1 MPGDNNPLV
10 LGPIMIPLLA
20 TAICLLLGK
29 RSRAQRVIALAAGVL
44 ACACALAVLVQ
55 NLDPGGFGVQVY
67 RLGGWATPFGIVLVA
82 DRLAALF
89 GVMGSAVMAAGLL
102 YCLECRDT
110 ALRYPV
116 FLPAYLCMSAG
127 LSGSFYTGDIFTF
140 FVFIELMVIASV
152 VTVAIADNPLGL
164 EAAIKYLFMSALGT
178 LLLLL
183 GIAALYATYGTLTQA
198 LFARALESGE
208 RPLLVLPASVMI
220 ATAFLIKSAVVPF
233 HFWQPD
239 FHTTAPTP
247 VSGVLSSVIVKV
259 GIYGVIRITTLYLR
273 QEAALIQTI
282 LLVLGVVGIFFG
294 GVAAL
299 RTYNAKRMLAY
310 STLAQVGFILV
321 AIGWGTPLALLAAVI
336 YIVNHAAIK
345 AGLLMLTGQLASRA
359 PHHSANLSD
368 LAGIGRGRPVLSL
381 LYLLGGL
388 ALAGVPPLNGFISKV
403 ALVQAGVGAESWLL
417 LGLVVGGGL
426 LTLLYTTRTWQLIFQ
441 QPPPDQAPPPA
452 RVADSPLAPALLI
465 LACVLLGLYTGPL
478 LGAAEA
484 TVAQLGRPEIY
495 TCAVLADA
503 ACAGVL
509 AASTQP

>member
-1 MPGDNNPLV
+1 MQGVNNPFV
-10 LGPIMIPLLA
+10 LGPIMLPLLGA
-20 TAICLLLGK
+20 AICLLLGK
-29 RSRAQRVIALAAGVL
+29 RSLAQRVVALAAGIL
-44 ACACALAVLVQ
+44 ACLCSLAVLAATMSS
-55 NLDPGGFGVQVY
+55 GEGVELY

-89 GVMGSAVMAAGLL
+89 GAMGSAVMAAGLL
-102 YCLECRDT
+102 YCLQCRDKS
-110 ALRYPV
+110 LRYPV

-127 LSGSFYTGDIFTF
+127 LSGSFYTGDVFTL
-140 FVFIELMVIASV
+140 FVCIELMVIASV

-164 EAAIKYLFMSALGT
+164 EAAIKYIFISALGS

-183 GIAALYATYGTLTQA
+183 GIAALYATYGTLTLA
-198 LFARALESGE
+198 VIARAVAGGE
-208 RPLLVLPASVMI
+208 RPLLALPASLMI
-220 ATAFLIKSAVVPF
+220 VIAFLIKSAVFPF

-259 GIYGVIRITTLYLR
+259 GIYGIIRINTLYLR
-273 QEAALIQTI
+273 NEAALTHTI
-282 LLVLGVVGIFFG
+282 LLALGVVGIFFG
-294 GVAAL
+294 GLAAL
-299 RTYNAKRMLAY
+299 RTFNAKRMLAY

-321 AIGWGTPLALLAAVI
+321 ALGWGTPLALLAAVI
-336 YIVNHAAIK
+336 YIVNHALIK
-345 AGLLMLTGQLASRA
+345 AGLLMLTGQLASYA

-368 LAGIGRGRPVLSL
+368 LAGIGRGRPLLGL
-381 LYLLGGL
+381 LYLLGGM

-441 QPPPDQAPPPA
+441 QPAPAGVERPSGP
-452 RVADSPLAPALLI
+452 ADSPLAPALLI
-465 LACVLLGLYTGPL
+465 GACVLLGLYTGPL

-484 TVAQLGRPEIY
+484 TVAQIGLPEIY
-495 TCAVLADA
+495 TCAVLGGEG
-503 ACAGVL
+503 CAVV
-509 AASTQP
+509 QIP